1 MRRCVSNSG
10 RNDESKR
17 EMIEFLW
24 LGMFLV
30 GIVLGVILKRRDK

>member
-1 MRRCVSNSG
+1 
-10 RNDESKR
+10 
-17 EMIEFLW
+17 MIEFLW